1 MPCAAMNAMDLNL
14 PHTPPR
20 RRPRTAWFDRALLL
34 AVLCVQV
41 AILAVLMQPRRDTA
55 PNAPTPPGPAQGS
68 AVMTEPASGPFDDP
82 PGSAGGPLFPS
93 SAADPLRGA
102 MDRMVESARMDL
114 ERMRRWIDLDRGWES
129 LLSSPAMDMREDP
142 GAYIV
147 LFSLP
152 GTRPTDIAISMEGR
166 ILTLRAPVHGSYG
179 RRGVGLAFERRVRV
193 PGPVRAA
200 DAAAD
205 MTNGVLR
212 VVLPKGG
219 EADAAVRRIRLL

>member
-1 MPCAAMNAMDLNL
+1 MNRMDSNL
-14 PHTPPR
+14 RGTASRRGPR
-20 RRPRTAWFDRALLL
+20 RPSWLDRGLLV
-34 AVLCVQV
+34 AVLGVQV
-41 AILAVLMQPRRDTA
+41 AILALLLQQRREPDVKG
-55 PNAPTPPGPAQGS
+55 PTPPGPSRVS
-68 AVMTEPASGPFDDP
+68 ASITEPAAGSFEDLAAHSGGRAPFP
-82 PGSAGGPLFPS
+82 P
-93 SAADPLRGA
+93 AADPLRGM

-114 ERMRRWIDLDRGWES
+114 ERMRRWVDLDRGWES
-129 LLSSPAMDMREDP
+129 LLSSPAMDMREDR

-152 GTRPTDIAISMEGR
+152 GTRPTDIAINMEGR

-200 DAAAD
+200 DASAA

-219 EADAAVRRIRLL
+219 EADTQVCRIRLL